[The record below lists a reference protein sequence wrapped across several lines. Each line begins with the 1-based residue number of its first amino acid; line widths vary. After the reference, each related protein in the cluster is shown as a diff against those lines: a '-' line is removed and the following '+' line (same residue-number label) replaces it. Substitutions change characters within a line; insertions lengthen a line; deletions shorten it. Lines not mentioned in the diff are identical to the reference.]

1 VELSPPDA
9 RPLPTWTRTLND
21 EDARE
26 LLDAAS
32 PGLSLAQWRELSHG
46 ILPQASR
53 ARRQE
58 LVRIVERDLLDQDG
72 EVIRGSVFLDLF
84 HRGSPH
90 ERNTLLF
97 GRLAPH
103 RPLVTAAIDT
113 LVHPALLRADEPL
126 AAYDAAVISEEHWD
140 VFLRGVLPSDTGV
153 EAFKKTRQTV
163 QRFLASVGV
172 LLVEG
177 NTTRTTRVQHARP
190 SPVAFGW
197 LVAHELRTLGRTE
210 APLGWAVRDSS
221 AARLFA
227 PEPHYGL
234 TCIDAA
240 VAAGVLTRGYLL
252 GDTRLHPGPDPMATS
267 EGPVTAPRPGGR

>member
-1 VELSPPDA
+1 MELSPGDEL
-9 RPLPTWTRTLND
+9 PLSTWTRTLND

-32 PGLSLAQWRELSHG
+32 PGMPLADWRELAHG

-58 LVRIVERDLLDQDG
+58 LVRIVEHDLLDHDG
-72 EVIRGSVFLDLF
+72 SQVRDSVFLHLF
-84 HRGSPH
+84 QHGSPH

-103 RPLVTAAIDT
+103 RPLVRAAVEALI
-113 LVHPALLRADEPL
+113 HPALQRADEPL
-126 AAYDAAVISEEHWD
+126 AAYDASTITEDQWD
-140 VFLRGVLPSDTGV
+140 TFLRGVLSPSTGV

-172 LLVEG
+172 LVVEG

-197 LVAHELRTLGRTE
+197 LVAHELRSTGRTE
-210 APLGWAVRDSS
+210 APLGWAVRESH
-221 AARLFA
+221 AARTFA
-227 PEPHYGL
+227 PDAHYAL
-234 TCIDAA
+234 TCVEAA
-240 VAAGVLTRGYLL
+240 VAAGVLSRGYLM
-252 GDTRLHPGPDPMATS
+252 GDTRLHPGPGA
-267 EGPVTAPRPGGR
+267 R

>member
-1 VELSPPDA
+1 MELSTSQD

-21 EDARE
+21 EDARD

-32 PGLSLAQWRELSHG
+32 PELSLAEWRDLCHRL
-46 ILPQASR
+46 LPQASR

-58 LVRIVERDLLDQDG
+58 LVRIVERDLLDHDG
-72 EVIRGSVFLDLF
+72 DLILDTAFLNLF
-84 HRGSPH
+84 QQGSPH

-103 RPLVTAAIDT
+103 RPLVGLALNQ

-126 AAYDAAVISEEHWD
+126 ADHDAAVVPESDWD
-140 VFLRGVLPSDTGV
+140 TLLQAALPTGTRS
-153 EAFKKTRQTV
+153 EAFKKTRQTL
-163 QRFLASVGV
+163 QRFLAAAGV
-172 LLVEG
+172 LVIEG
-177 NTTRTTRVQHARP
+177 NTTRTTRVQRARP

-197 LVAHELRTLGRTE
+197 LVAHELRSAHRTE
-210 APLGWAVRDSS
+210 AALSWAITESA

-227 PEPHYGL
+227 PERHYAL
-234 TCIDAA
+234 TCIDGA

-252 GDTRLHPGPDPMATS
+252 GDARLHPGP
-267 EGPVTAPRPGGR
+267 ERR

>member
-1 VELSPPDA
+1 MSRPEEL
-9 RPLPTWTRTLND
+9 PLPTWTRTLNED
-21 EDARE
+21 DARE

-32 PGLSLAQWRELSHG
+32 PGLPLAQWRELSHG

-58 LVRIVERDLLDQDG
+58 LVRIVEHDLLDHDG
-72 EVIRGSVFLDLF
+72 TVIVDSVFLDLF
-84 HRGSPH
+84 RRGSPH

-103 RPLVTAAIDT
+103 RPLVTAAVAA

-126 AAYDAAVISEEHWD
+126 AAHDAALIPEADWD
-140 VFLRGVLPSDTGV
+140 EFLRAVLPAGTRT

-163 QRFLASVGV
+163 QRFLGDVGV

-190 SPVAFGW
+190 APVAFGW
-197 LVAHELRTLGRTE
+197 LVAHELRTAGRAE
-210 APLGWAVRDSS
+210 APLGWAIRDSS

-227 PEPHYGL
+227 PETHYAQ

-240 VAAGVLTRGYLL
+240 VTAGVLTRGYLL
-252 GDTRLHPGPDPMATS
+252 GDARLHPGP
-267 EGPVTAPRPGGR
+267 EVR